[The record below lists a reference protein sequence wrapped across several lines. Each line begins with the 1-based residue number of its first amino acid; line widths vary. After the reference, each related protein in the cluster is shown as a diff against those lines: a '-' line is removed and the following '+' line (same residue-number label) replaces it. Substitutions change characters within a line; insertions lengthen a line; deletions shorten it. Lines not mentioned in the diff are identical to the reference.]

1 MARWFHNRPSDHCDE
16 HEIKVAKLL
25 SRLSKRRTPSDPGPS
40 AGREPRG

>member
-25 SRLSKRRTPSDPGPS
+25 ARLSKRWTIRWGFY
-40 AGREPRG
+40 